1 MQPDPAARPEFL
13 EAFEEIV
20 RRIARTLA
28 DTPST
33 ALPVRMYV
41 AGGAAL
47 HLHTGTRVSED
58 VDGVFSRRIALP
70 ADLEVA
76 YRDSDG
82 TARLLYF
89 DRQYN
94 DTFGLLHEDAYV
106 ESVAVSLHGI
116 DPGVLDVRLLCALD
130 LAVSKIARLSDQDR
144 EDIATLAERGL
155 VDPDRLRARATEA
168 AQAYVGDVARL
179 RSSIHIA
186 VRIAREATPKRPA
199 PKRKR

>member
-1 MQPDPAARPEFL
+1 
-13 EAFEEIV
+13 AFEEIV

-82 TARLLYF
+82 TARLLYLY
-89 DRQYN
+89 RQY
-94 DTFGLLHEDAYV
+94 DDSFGLLHEDAYD
-106 ESVAVSLHGI
+106 ESVAVPLEGI
-116 DPGVLDVRLLCALD
+116 DPGVLDVRLLSALD
-130 LAVSKIARLSDQDR
+130 LAVSKIARLSEQDR

-155 VDPDRLRARATEA
+155 VDPDRLMARATEA
-168 AQAYVGDVARL
+168 AQACVGDVARL
-179 RSSIHIA
+179 RSSIDIA
-186 VRIAREATPKRPA
+186 VRIARKAMSGKRS